1 MSRWC
6 TVAASLTCLILLGCG
21 GEDLGSVT
29 GKVTMDGQPL
39 PNAIVTFVPEGGGR
53 TGIGKTDANG
63 EYTLVFAGGEGA
75 TIGKNKVAVTT
86 APEAAEVSGMRSDS
100 PEYAAQASGGTM
112 SDYSKP
118 AVIEKIPARYNKST
132 ELTFDVTSGSNVYDI
147 ELKSQ

>member
-1 MSRWC
+1 MSRW
-6 TVAASLTCLILLGCG
+6 LTIAVSPACLMLLGCG

-86 APEAAEVSGMRSDS
+86 APEATEVTAMRSDS

-118 AVIEKIPARYNKST
+118 AVIEKIPAKYNKNT
-132 ELTFDVTSGSNVYDI
+132 ELTFEVTSGSNVYDI